1 MGLNP
6 DRDLVSRTRMV
17 RSERAS
23 TGASARGWS
32 WSPARGGHGG
42 GCQGPELDGLGEA
55 KLLTVAAAPEEGCG
69 RRRVEVSGGDSSATG
84 EKGLRWGSGL
94 GKGGTV

>member
-6 DRDLVSRTRMV
+6 DRDLVSRTRTV

-42 GCQGPELDGLGEA
+42 GCQGPKWDGLGEG
-55 KLLTVAAAPEEGCG
+55 KLVTVVAAPEVSCG
-69 RRRVEVSGGDSSATG
+69 RRRVEVSGGDGSAMG
-84 EKGLRWGSGL
+84 EKGAPVGL
-94 GKGGTV
+94 